1 MKILF
6 LTENFPPE
14 TNAAATRVFERACY
28 WAQWGHDVT
37 VITCA
42 PNFPFGRLFPGYQ
55 NRWHQVETIDGI
67 RVVRVKSYIAA
78 NAGIAR
84 RTFDFISFM
93 ITGSIAGLFANRPD
107 VVVATSPQFFSAVA
121 GWMVGAMRRRPFVFE
136 LGDLWPASIAAVGAI
151 NNSAFL
157 RAIEKVELFLYRRS
171 ACVIALTHAFKEN
184 LVRRG
189 ICMNKI
195 AVVINGVDM
204 HRYGPRDRDAELAKK
219 WDLTKHF
226 VVGYVGTHGM
236 AHGLGNVLDAA
247 ERLKDVL
254 NLRFLMVGAGA
265 DRAAL
270 IQSAQQRNLNNVV
283 FIPSQPKEAMPQIW
297 SLCDVALVHLRDV
310 PVFAEVIPSKMFEA
324 MGMGLPL
331 LLSLPDGEASAILQF
346 DGAGLWVPPEDSV
359 ALANATM
366 RLFRDD
372 PLRQKLARQSRSA
385 AQRHTRETQARHMIK
400 VLEAAAAGHGGA
412 VGQAHPPSLR

>member
-171 ACVIALTHAFKEN
+171 ACVIALTHAFKKN

-346 DGAGLWVPPEDSV
+346 DGAGLWVPPEDSL

-372 PLRQKLARQSRSA
+372 PLRQKLARQSRAA
-385 AQRHTRETQARHMIK
+385 AQRHTRETQARHMIN